1 MEWVKGHKGMNY
13 IMPTR
18 ELIAD
23 SIESMAEINLLD
35 GKIVLLG
42 SCDKI
47 VPGMLM
53 ACSKVRYPAILL
65 PGGPMDGGI
74 VFDGRQSDQTSSIE
88 AYWNAYCQ

>member
-1 MEWVKGHKGMNY
+1 MEWVKGHGGMNY

-35 GKIVLLG
+35 GIVLLG

-53 ACSKVRYPAILL
+53 VSSERLDIPAILL

-74 VFDGRQSDQTSSIE
+74 VFDVPSI
-88 AYWNAYCQ
+88 